1 MTRLRRFCGDGALK
15 AAKPFSWQ
23 YAPPVERDL
32 IRFLKGVILLS
43 AVSVGVAAFYLFGSL
58 VGFWGDIRS
67 GVLARDGSRSPNVWP
82 WAQEDGDGAS
92 SAYQR
97 TEEKGEMD
105 GPTGK
110 VNPPKKGKKKV
121 PPAARARRQAA
132 SR

>member
-1 MTRLRRFCGDGALK
+1 MTRLRRFCGDGALR

-32 IRFLKGVILLS
+32 VRFLKGVILLS
-43 AVSVGVAAFYLFGSL
+43 AVSVGVAALYIFGSL

-67 GVLARDGSRSPNVWP
+67 GALARHGSRSPNVWSR
-82 WAQEDGDGAS
+82 AREDVDGAS

-97 TEEKGEMD
+97 TKEKGEMD
-105 GPTGK
+105 EPTGK
-110 VNPPKKGKKKV
+110 VNAPKKGKKKV